1 MRIAN
6 KNYIN
11 SGVYDN
17 SYKDLLR
24 QRDEPQY
31 GTFQLIFLV
40 HRSCHGNLNAMRLSL
55 FTYQ

>member
-1 MRIAN
+1 M
-6 KNYIN
+6 
-11 SGVYDN
+11 
-17 SYKDLLR
+17 LR